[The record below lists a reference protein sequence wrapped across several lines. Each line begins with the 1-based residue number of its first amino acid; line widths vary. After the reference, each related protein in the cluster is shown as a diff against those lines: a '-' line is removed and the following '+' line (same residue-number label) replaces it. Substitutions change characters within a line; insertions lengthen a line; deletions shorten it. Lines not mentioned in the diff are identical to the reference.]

1 MWLFLWEP
9 TKHKIND
16 KVKKMMIRNTTTI
29 ILSLLLLAGSQ
40 AAAQKRLVEQV
51 QQDINNMSLTV
62 DNYKDAVNKI
72 APALTHEETKDDAE
86 AWYTAGNVNLR
97 LYDKCLK
104 LKAVGQGV
112 DETLMYR
119 SLINGYDNMRQAL
132 KLDSVVV
139 RDKHGNPK
147 TEKDGS
153 PKIKTKYS
161 KKIIEAMQEHFDD
174 YRLGGSVF
182 YVNLKDY
189 KNAYRAWD
197 IYTSMPY
204 MTFMKRSKFRAD
216 DKSIGKYC
224 YMKGVAAM
232 MAGSDTLALPSFLRA
247 IKLGYDTKDVF
258 DFAISCA
265 EEQNAEEQL
274 VELVKQAYEHYG
286 KDDPKYI
293 TFLINYAITN
303 KHYENATRVIDM
315 AIAEYP
321 NNAEYYDLKGVLVEN
336 QTGNIE
342 NSYEYFRKCLE
353 IDPEHIRG
361 NFDMGRYY
369 YNIALKIEQ
378 DPAASNAEILDKF
391 AKAKPYLEKAY
402 KAQPSNTA
410 AKDAL
415 KSIYY
420 HLGDAEKLEELEQD

>member
-112 DETLMYR
+112 DETLMYT

-204 MTFMKRSKFRAD
+204 MAFMKRGKFRAD

-232 MAGSDTLALPSFLRA
+232 MADSDTLALPSFLRA

>member
-112 DETLMYR
+112 DETLMYT

-197 IYTSMPY
+197 IYT
-204 MTFMKRSKFRAD
+204 
-216 DKSIGKYC
+216 
-224 YMKGVAAM
+224 
-232 MAGSDTLALPSFLRA
+232 
-247 IKLGYDTKDVF
+247 
-258 DFAISCA
+258 
-265 EEQNAEEQL
+265 
-274 VELVKQAYEHYG
+274 
-286 KDDPKYI
+286 
-293 TFLINYAITN
+293 
-303 KHYENATRVIDM
+303 
-315 AIAEYP
+315 
-321 NNAEYYDLKGVLVEN
+321 
-336 QTGNIE
+336 
-342 NSYEYFRKCLE
+342 
-353 IDPEHIRG
+353 
-361 NFDMGRYY
+361 
-369 YNIALKIEQ
+369 
-378 DPAASNAEILDKF
+378 
-391 AKAKPYLEKAY
+391 
-402 KAQPSNTA
+402 
-410 AKDAL
+410 
-415 KSIYY
+415 
-420 HLGDAEKLEELEQD
+420 